1 LPVERIPLSTRF
13 LVKGVA
19 IQNLPTMEE

>member
-13 LVKGVA
+13 LEGVA
-19 IQNLPTMEE
+19 IQNFTSIKR